1 MSKYVPDIASR
12 RWVIISPHRSFRPED
27 ESHKKHHKV
36 CIFCPGHEKR
46 TPNEVYRIGPG
57 VKDKPGWKVRV
68 IPNKYPITD
77 IHEVIIHSP
86 DDKKEIEDLPLS
98 HVELIIQA
106 YKHRFNE
113 HKNQGQVLIF
123 SNQGEHAG
131 ASIKHPHS
139 QLVVIPRQINLDSLT
154 KEPLNNMVDE
164 NKFFHVYCPD
174 FSQWP
179 YEVWISAKK
188 EGTLFGDIE
197 EKEITDLA
205 QLLQSVLKQL
215 KSIYKE
221 NGFVVD
227 FGYNFYIYPKE
238 NWFMRIIPRFIH
250 RAGFELGTGLSVNI
264 VDPIDAALALKG
276 VEKRMKNVMEKLR
289 AKSGKLRS

>member
-12 RWVIISPHRSFRPED
+12 RWVIISPHRGARPED
-27 ESHKKHHKV
+27 NGHKKRQKA
-36 CIFCPGHEKR
+36 CIFCPGHEKL
-46 TPNEVYRIGPG
+46 TPSEVYRIGSG
-57 VKDKPGWKVRV
+57 EKDKPGWKVRV

-86 DDKKEIEDLPLS
+86 DDKKDIEDLPIN
-98 HVELIIQA
+98 HVELILQA
-106 YKHRFNE
+106 YRHRFNE

-123 SNQGEHAG
+123 CNQGEHAG
-131 ASIKHPHS
+131 ASLKHPHS

-154 KEPLNNMVDE
+154 KEPLNNIVDE

-179 YEVWISAKK
+179 YEVWITSKK

-197 EKEITDLA
+197 EKEISDLA
-205 QLLQSVLKQL
+205 KLLQRVLKQL
-215 KSIYKE
+215 KTIYKE
-221 NGFVVD
+221 NGFIVD

-264 VDPIDAALALKG
+264 VDPIDAALVLKG
-276 VEKRMKNVMEKLR
+276 VEKRMKNVLSKLK
-289 AKSGKLRS
+289 AKM

>member
-27 ESHKKHHKV
+27 NGRSKKHKKV
-36 CIFCPGHEKR
+36 CIFCPGHEKL
-46 TPNEVYRIGPG
+46 TPSEVYRIGPG
-57 VKDKPGWKVRV
+57 AKDKPGWKVRI

-98 HVELIIQA
+98 HVELILQA
-106 YKHRFNE
+106 YKNRFNE

-131 ASIKHPHS
+131 TSLKHPHS

-154 KEPLNNMVDE
+154 KEPLNNIVDE

-179 YEVWISAKK
+179 YEVWIAAKK

-197 EKEITDLA
+197 DKEISDLA
-205 QLLQSVLKQL
+205 KLLQRGLKQL
-215 KSIYKE
+215 KTIYKE
-221 NGFVVD
+221 SNFIVH

-250 RAGFELGTGLSVNI
+250 RAGFELGTGLSVNV
-264 VDPIDAALALKG
+264 VDPIDAALVLKG
-276 VEKRMKNVMEKLR
+276 VEKRMKNVLHKLK
-289 AKSGKLRS
+289 AKM